1 MLSYESAFLEKVDYG
16 TTTYQ
21 DFQGGGNHVKESVAG
36 FPLLK
41 HLSIPMGL
49 VVRSFPTANIMK
61 SDALYDVMESDKYDA
76 LYSKTLDT
84 HKGQK
89 TRKAVPVVTGRRLT
103 KKN

>member
-1 MLSYESAFLEKVDYG
+1 MLSYENAFLDKVDYG

-21 DFQGGGNHVKESVAG
+21 DFQGGGNHVKECVAG

-49 VVRSFPTANIMK
+49 IVRPFPTANIV
-61 SDALYDVMESDKYDA
+61 SADALYDVMDSEKYDA

-89 TRKAVPVVTGRRLT
+89 TRKTVPVVTGRRVT